1 MVIGARFEDMPGQE
15 AHDADARPRAHR
27 RRLLLETQGA
37 LEAGTTTAVVIHNL
51 SETGLLMESRTELEI
66 EEAIDIDLP
75 EGSLVRAK
83 VVWASGALY
92 GCSFERALSSYEL
105 SAAQLRGA
113 IDPATTPA
121 APPKVHGP
129 TAIGGE
135 SLGERLHRLR
145 KLRGMTQ
152 GELAAKLGVSKPT
165 VWAWEQ
171 DRARPIED
179 RLQPIAEAL
188 GVTVADLRPSRTIVG
203 LPELIAR
210 CREQIAEAVETTPDK
225 IKIMIEL

>member
-1 MVIGARFEDMPGQE
+1 MAIEARFEDMNG
-15 AHDADARPRAHR
+15 DAANPRAHR
-27 RRLLLETQGA
+27 RRLLLEARGA
-37 LEAGTTTAVVIHNL
+37 FESGFNASVVVHNL
-51 SETGLLMESRTELEI
+51 SETGMLMESRADLEI
-66 EEAIDIDLP
+66 EETIDVDLP
-75 EGSLVRAK
+75 EAGQVRAR
-83 VVWASGALY
+83 VVWASGNLY
-92 GCSFERALSSYEL
+92 GCSFEAPISPFAL

-113 IDPATTPA
+113 ADPASLPDTRAKIQGPA
-121 APPKVHGP
+121 
-129 TAIGGE
+129 AIGGE

-145 KLRGMTQ
+145 KLRGLTQ

-179 RLQPIAEAL
+179 RIQPIAEAL
-188 GVTVADLRPSRTIVG
+188 GVEVADLRPSRTIVG
-203 LPELIAR
+203 LPDLIAR